1 MATVQVQQPQV
12 VQPVTQTV
20 GPAPGV
26 VQRLSFSTEHVKRL
40 DASDFNLDS
49 REYITLKYDDCIL
62 VLFYVENTE
71 SYQLANIWALSAA
84 QVVGPVFAAINMVSE
99 RKVAEAFTRLRSDGN
114 NPLQWAGQRQYPFI
128 MAYRKGW
135 PTAVYNGPR
144 EVQAL
149 VDWAMV
155 LACQAGYYEIEQVG
169 GSMQAESRIEMG
181 PYQPYRNIP
190 GQPPVIRQVS
200 TQFTSENP
208 IRGFNP
214 TIPIVVTG
222 SPQAQ
227 QATVEVRTEEAAQ
240 QQAEAQGVD
249 ASLTESAEA
258 TPTVVTPAE
267 VAAPAGVAVPA
278 TNTGAAA
285 AVPRRAVQTL

>member
-1 MATVQVQQPQV
+1 
-12 VQPVTQTV
+12 
-20 GPAPGV
+20 
-26 VQRLSFSTEHVKRL
+26 VKRL

-71 SYQLANIWALSAA
+71 SYQLANIWAISAA
-84 QVVGPVFAAINMVSE
+84 QVVGPVFAAINMASD
-99 RKVAEAFTRLRSDGN
+99 RRVAEAFTRLRSDGN
-114 NPLQWAGQRQYPFI
+114 NPMQWAALRQYPFI
-128 MAYRKGW
+128 LVYRKGW

-149 VDWAMV
+149 IDYAMT

-169 GSMQAESRIEMG
+169 GSMQAQTRVEMG
-181 PYQPYRNIP
+181 PYQPYRNVP

-200 TQFTSENP
+200 TQFTAENP

-214 TIPIVVTG
+214 NIPVVVTG
-222 SPQAQ
+222 STQAQ
-227 QATVEVRTEEAAQ
+227 QATTEIRTEETAQ

-258 TPTVVTPAE
+258 TPTLASE
-267 VAAPAGVAVPA
+267 AAVAVPA
-278 TNTGAAA
+278 TATGAS
-285 AVPRRAVQTL
+285 AVPRQAVQTL